1 MKLKKDS
8 WLIKYASFASD
19 DVVESDWEYEIDEE
33 GKVKLDADGFY
44 VRNYTY
50 KTNSCNLISGI
61 IKSTLL
67 GIVLLCGALI
77 VLYMFGT
84 FLGWIA
90 ALIVN
95 GMILFEVAD
104 GPVIVMLILTCFCSV
119 YASGYLIVKTMNKSK
134 TLNSATDVLVESISA
149 KAKKICLKI
158 DLE

>member
-8 WLIKYASFASD
+8 WLIKYASLASD
-19 DVVESDWEYEIDEE
+19 NVVESDWEYETDEE
-33 GKVKLDADGFY
+33 GKMKQDEEGFC
-44 VRNYTY
+44 VSKYTY

-61 IKSTLL
+61 IKSTLI
-67 GIVLLCGALI
+67 GIVLLYCALI
-77 VLYMFGT
+77 ILYTLGS
-84 FLGWIA
+84 FLGWLA

-104 GPVIVMLILTCFCSV
+104 FPVFVMLILTCFCLV
-119 YASGYLIVKTMNKSK
+119 LASGYLIVKTMNKSK

>member
-8 WLIKYASFASD
+8 WLIKYASLASD
-19 DVVESDWEYEIDEE
+19 DVVQSNWDWEYETDE
-33 GKVKLDADGFY
+33 DGFY
-44 VRNYTY
+44 VRKHTY
-50 KTNSCNLISGI
+50 ETNSCSLISGI
-61 IKSTLL
+61 IKSTLI
-67 GIVLLCGALI
+67 GIVLLYCALI
-77 VLYMFGT
+77 ILYTLGS
-84 FLGWIA
+84 FLGWLA

-104 GPVIVMLILTCFCSV
+104 FPVFVMLILTCFCLV
-119 YASGYLIVKTMNKSK
+119 LASGYLIVKTMNKSK

>member
-8 WLIKYASFASD
+8 WLIKYASLVSH
-19 DVVESDWEYEIDEE
+19 DVVESDWEYETDED
-33 GKVKLDADGFY
+33 GKVKLDEEGFY
-44 VRNYTY
+44 VRKYTY
-50 KTNSCNLISGI
+50 ETNSCNLISGI

-77 VLYMFGT
+77 FLYMLGS

-104 GPVIVMLILTCFCSV
+104 GPVFVMLILTCFCLVFASV
-119 YASGYLIVKTMNKSK
+119 HLIVRTMHKSK